1 MRYHSGYAHPT
12 QSGKVYY
19 VFSDGREVDAD
30 HLSDGYRRLVNIVTD
45 IAFRCALLNGRL
57 YGAESALWTKGT
69 VLIDEIDMHLHPTLQ
84 ARVLQGLH
92 NAFPMIQFIVTTHAP
107 MVMTS
112 IENNADN
119 IVYQLNYDNENYH
132 IQERQT
138 YGMDASTI
146 TDVILNQTP
155 RAQEVD
161 NQLGKLFDL
170 IDSGS
175 EEARTFLRDMQA
187 RFGDKLPE
195 LAEAEAML
203 DFSIVE
209 DDEEN

>member
-1 MRYHSGYAHPT
+1 
-12 QSGKVYY
+12 
-19 VFSDGREVDAD
+19 
-30 HLSDGYRRLVNIVTD
+30 
-45 IAFRCALLNGRL
+45 
-57 YGAESALWTKGT
+57 
-69 VLIDEIDMHLHPTLQ
+69 
-84 ARVLQGLH
+84 
-92 NAFPMIQFIVTTHAP
+92 MIQFIVTTHAP

-155 RAQEVD
+155 RA
-161 NQLGKLFDL
+161 

>member
-1 MRYHSGYAHPT
+1 
-12 QSGKVYY
+12 
-19 VFSDGREVDAD
+19 
-30 HLSDGYRRLVNIVTD
+30 
-45 IAFRCALLNGRL
+45 
-57 YGAESALWTKGT
+57 
-69 VLIDEIDMHLHPTLQ
+69 
-84 ARVLQGLH
+84 
-92 NAFPMIQFIVTTHAP
+92 

-132 IQERQT
+132 IQERET

-175 EEARTFLRDMQA
+175 EEASALLRDMQA

-203 DFSIVE
+203 DFSIEE
-209 DDEEN
+209 DNEENW

>member
-1 MRYHSGYAHPT
+1 M
-12 QSGKVYY
+12 V
-19 VFSDGREVDAD
+19 
-30 HLSDGYRRLVNIVTD
+30 L
-45 IAFRCALLNGRL
+45 
-57 YGAESALWTKGT
+57 ESALLTKGT

-92 NAFPMIQFIVTTHAP
+92 HAFPMIQFIVTTHAP

-119 IVYQLNYDNENYH
+119 VVYQLNYDNENYY

-155 RAQEVD
+155 RAQEVA
-161 NQLGKLFDL
+161 NQLGKLL
-170 IDSGS
+170 
-175 EEARTFLRDMQA
+175 
-187 RFGDKLPE
+187 
-195 LAEAEAML
+195 
-203 DFSIVE
+203 
-209 DDEEN
+209 